1 MRDNPLIGYGLVVG
15 LDGTGDQTMQ
25 TPFTTQ
31 TLANMLANLGISI
44 NNGSANGGASQLSN
58 MQLKNVAAV
67 MVTATLPPFAR
78 PGEALDVT
86 VSSLGNA
93 KSLRGGTLLLTPLK
107 GADGGLRAR
116 AGQHG
121 GRRRRRSA
129 NGSRVQVNQLA
140 AGRIVGGAIVERSV
154 PNAIAQMNGVLQLQ
168 LNDMDYGTAQRIV
181 SAVNSSF
188 GPGTAT
194 ALDGR
199 TIQLAAPADSAQQVA
214 FMARLQNLDVSPD
227 KAAAKV
233 ILNARTGSIVMNQMV
248 TLQSC
253 AVAHGNLSVVVNT
266 QPVVSQPGPFSNGQT
281 VVAQQSQIQ
290 LKQDNG
296 ALKMVTAGANLA
308 DVVKALNTLGATPA
322 DLMSILQAMK
332 AAGAARRPG
341 DHLNGSQSP
350 ERERP
355 HAALCARRAGF
366 RRPARAGE
374 AVAAGRR
381 EGGRR
386 PVRRDVH
393 ADDAQE
399 HARRIARRRAVR
411 FAYVEDDTSM
421 LDQQLAQQMSTRGI
435 GVADALMKQLLRNAG
450 RARAAI
456 RRPTSAR
463 PGWARPAS
471 ARPAT
476 KVASPR

>member
-1 MRDNPLIGYGLVVG
+1 MRTLFARVVRPLVAARRRAAACCALAACMLALAPAAARAERLKDLAQIQGVRDNPLIGYGLVVG

-44 NNGSANGGASQLSN
+44 NNGSANGGGSSAMTN

-78 PGEALDVT
+78 PGEAIDVT

-107 GADGGLRAR
+107 GADGQVYALAQGNMAVGG
-116 AGQHG
+116 AGA
-121 GRRRRRSA
+121 SA

-140 AGRIVGGAIVERSV
+140 AGRIAGGAIVERSV
-154 PNAIAQMNGVLQLQ
+154 PNAVAQMNGVLQLQ

-188 GPGTAT
+188 GAGTAT

-199 TIQLAAPADSAQQVA
+199 TIQLTAPADSAQQVA
-214 FMARLQNLDVSPD
+214 FMARLQNLEVSPER
-227 KAAAKV
+227 AAAKV

-248 TLQSC
+248 TLQNC

-266 QPVVSQPGPFSNGQT
+266 QPVMSQPGPFSNGQT

-296 ALKMVTAGANLA
+296 SLRMVTAGANLA
-308 DVVKALNTLGATPA
+308 EVVKALNSLGATPA

-332 AAGAARRPG
+332 AAGA
-341 DHLNGSQSP
+341 L
-350 ERERP
+350 
-355 HAALCARRAGF
+355 RADL
-366 RRPARAGE
+366 E
-374 AVAAGRR
+374 
-381 EGGRR
+381 
-386 PVRRDVH
+386 
-393 ADDAQE
+393 
-399 HARRIARRRAVR
+399 I
-411 FAYVEDDTSM
+411 
-421 LDQQLAQQMSTRGI
+421 I
-435 GVADALMKQLLRNAG
+435 
-450 RARAAI
+450 
-456 RRPTSAR
+456 
-463 PGWARPAS
+463 
-471 ARPAT
+471 
-476 KVASPR
+476 